1 MWAAGL
7 SVAGMLMVWVG
18 FNSSP
23 TYLCFA
29 FVKGR
34 GNINKPSRQTLAI
47 CCLWEFFFAL
57 VFHLLS
63 GQLFQWFLRESLR
76 SVKDVFSAFVFYCL
90 LDAVVHRLSIW
101 RWCKFSGSGSA
112 AIKWPD
118 SRHGPAVEY
127 SSIYLCY
134 MQEHG
139 GILNCVE
146 CTGILNSVARILI
159 PLENS
164 HLDGTHHV
172 RPQDERANGVK
183 KYKTSK
189 SKKCLKA
196 GIRKANRG

>member
-1 MWAAGL
+1 
-7 SVAGMLMVWVG
+7 
-18 FNSSP
+18 
-23 TYLCFA
+23 
-29 FVKGR
+29 
-34 GNINKPSRQTLAI
+34 
-47 CCLWEFFFAL
+47 
-57 VFHLLS
+57 
-63 GQLFQWFLRESLR
+63 
-76 SVKDVFSAFVFYCL
+76 
-90 LDAVVHRLSIW
+90 
-101 RWCKFSGSGSA
+101 
-112 AIKWPD
+112 
-118 SRHGPAVEY
+118 
-127 SSIYLCY
+127 

-164 HLDGTHHV
+164 HLAAGTHHV